1 MAQAKDVRNG
11 QVWRAKVSGVEVD
24 VEILSEVPGGTGRK
38 RFVYKNLKT
47 GRTGKGTAGRFHKL
61 VRDASPHGDP
71 AAVVPPPTSANV
83 RVRGRP
89 VELTYTR
96 KNPSHYPSAA
106 AEAACVALSRSNAQ
120 TPHEVMAVVDHA
132 MRQLAGIGPQEYEE
146 ERRRA
151 AFVHARQVNPHPAVV
166 DHRQTVLRQVYS
178 TQGEAMSAG
187 RRWAAEHGG
196 QAVGVAR
203 SGSGYAPVVSP

>member
-1 MAQAKDVRNG
+1 VAQAKDVRNG
-11 QVWRAKVSGVEVD
+11 QVWRAKVSGKEVD

-47 GRTGKGTAGRFHKL
+47 GRTGKGTAGRFHQL

-71 AAVVPPPTSANV
+71 AAVVPPPTEAKI

-89 VELTYTR
+89 VEQTYTR
-96 KNPSHYPSAA
+96 SNPSHYPSAA

-120 TPHEVMAVVDHA
+120 TPHDVMAVVDHA
-132 MRQLAGIGPQEYEE
+132 MRALAGLGPQEYEE

-151 AFVHARQVNPHPAVV
+151 AFVHGRQANPRPTAGFG
-166 DHRQTVLRQVYS
+166 QIVLRQVYA
-178 TQGEAMSAG
+178 TQGEAMNAA
-187 RRWAAEHGG
+187 RRWIAEHGG
-196 QAVGVAR
+196 QAVGITR
-203 SGSGYAPVVSP
+203 SGSGYAPVVSE